1 MLALALAVGAAPG
14 APVRV
19 VLERDQRGDVVVDDE
34 PHVATLAAVAAV
46 GPTHRRVRLPA
57 ERHAPGATVSTLDV
71 EPTLIN
77 ELRPPRR
84 QGVCRPVTIRRCEQV
99 AACTVVPSA
108 PPGLSQPSFA
118 HRWGW

>member
-71 EPTLIN
+71 EPTLID
-77 ELRPPRR
+77 ELRHPRR
-84 QGVCRPVTIRRCEQV
+84 LVVCRTVTSRRCEQV
-99 AACTVVPSA
+99 AACPAVPIA
-108 PPGLSQPSFA
+108 THDKVKPSFA
-118 HRWGW
+118 TA

>member
-14 APVRV
+14 TPVRV

-71 EPTLIN
+71 EPTLID
-77 ELRPPRR
+77 ELRPPPMPL
-84 QGVCRPVTIRRCEQV
+84 VLRPVPTRQSQPV
-99 AACTVVPSA
+99 AASTAEP
-108 PPGLSQPSFA
+108 
-118 HRWGW
+118 